1 MKREGGESGRG
12 RTTYFKISKLP
23 SIAAIDVGLH
33 MPLTPILMCISESN
47 KNLIAKSAENER
59 KVKKRG
65 KRKKGEQGERE
76 RNEERQRDR
85 EV

>member
-1 MKREGGESGRG
+1 
-12 RTTYFKISKLP
+12 
-23 SIAAIDVGLH
+23 
-33 MPLTPILMCISESN
+33 MCISESN

-76 RNEERQRDR
+76 RGMKKGREIERYNILHAFQASISSIQRDTGSPFASMLVCIP
-85 EV
+85 EIQK